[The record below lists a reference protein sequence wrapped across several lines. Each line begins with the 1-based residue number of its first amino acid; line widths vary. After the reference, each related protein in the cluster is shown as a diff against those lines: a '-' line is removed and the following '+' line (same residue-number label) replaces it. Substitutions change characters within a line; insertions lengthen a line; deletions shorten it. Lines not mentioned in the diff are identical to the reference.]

1 MEKRVY
7 IDGNFLVK
15 NGVFFGLNFCMFA
28 DESIKSIADKIIS
41 CDKSGVYEVTKDG
54 GSMFTEYYVKGGI
67 TMYGENGSSIIYFK
81 EEHEQTYIKYKHIQE
96 QIILLLESS
105 IIQDKCKNYFY
116 QQQYISLIANLEY
129 FLYNTFMWET
139 CQCYESYKRVL
150 PLLAK
155 YIDKKKKRK
164 TYKILRGKHNLLQ
177 EKTFIEQVNHIVYH
191 NYSKV
196 KEIYKAAFNINVDLN
211 EIKDELNIRHDIVHR
226 AGYTKGREQINI
238 SKEQV
243 ILLKDKIDT
252 LVEKITREIALFK
265 ESNVIPS

>member
-67 TMYGENGSSIIYFK
+67 TMYGGNVSTIKSFK
-81 EEHEQTYIKYKHIQE
+81 EDHERTYIKYKHIQE

-164 TYKILRGKHNLLQ
+164 TYK
-177 EKTFIEQVNHIVYH
+177 
-191 NYSKV
+191 
-196 KEIYKAAFNINVDLN
+196 NI
-211 EIKDELNIRHDIVHR
+211 KR
-226 AGYTKGREQINI
+226 
-238 SKEQV
+238 
-243 ILLKDKIDT
+243 
-252 LVEKITREIALFK
+252 
-265 ESNVIPS
+265 

>member
-1 MEKRVY
+1 
-7 IDGNFLVK
+7 
-15 NGVFFGLNFCMFA
+15 
-28 DESIKSIADKIIS
+28 
-41 CDKSGVYEVTKDG
+41 
-54 GSMFTEYYVKGGI
+54 
-67 TMYGENGSSIIYFK
+67 
-81 EEHEQTYIKYKHIQE
+81 
-96 QIILLLESS
+96 
-105 IIQDKCKNYFY
+105 
-116 QQQYISLIANLEY
+116 
-129 FLYNTFMWET
+129 MWET

-226 AGYTKGREQINI
+226 AGYTKGRKQIYI

-243 ILLKDKIDT
+243 ISLKDKIDT
-252 LVEKITREIALFK
+252 IVEKITSEIALFN
-265 ESNVIPS
+265 ESNLIPS